1 LKVLPSSSCKTYGIF
16 TDEMRLDEIQRIERE
31 LSIDLPAHYVTF
43 LLKFEGLNNPEFD
56 IGHLLYSSA
65 EDLIEM
71 NKLAGFHL
79 TDKIIKNKFIIGDN
93 GGGDFYLIDLINKAD
108 QTVYVLDHEETVENC
123 FDNTRGTFEWDK
135 FDKYDTVDSYRISIQ
150 EMFE

>member
-1 LKVLPSSSCKTYGIF
+1 
-16 TDEMRLDEIQRIERE
+16 MRPDEIKRIEKE
-31 LSIDLPAHYVTF
+31 LSIGLPTHYATF
-43 LLKFEGLNNPEFD
+43 LSKFEGLNNFEVD
-56 IGHLLYSSA
+56 IGHFLYSSA

-71 NKLAGFHL
+71 NKLVGFHL
-79 TDKIIKNKFIIGDN
+79 SDKIIKNKLIIGDN

-108 QTVYVLDHEETVENC
+108 QTVYLFDHEETVENC
-123 FDNTRGTFEWDK
+123 FDNTKGTFDWDK